1 MGNDDSEYIAI
12 DDILVTDLSCVGKFL
27 WKSGDGRKR
36 ERDRPTET
44 GDRDKRTTDS
54 KLTKTERHIKQTVK
68 E

>member
-1 MGNDDSEYIAI
+1 MGSDDSGFIAI

-36 ERDRPTET
+36 KRDRLTET
-44 GDRDKRTTDS
+44 GDRDKGTTDS
-54 KLTKTERHIKQTVK
+54 KLTKTDRHIRQTVK